1 MADPKPQLPHPEKFI
16 NMAFWFEASL
26 IGVAWLIGWFAEINP
41 IANLYFST
49 EALID
54 GITATIPM
62 LILFLLFYQY
72 PVGPLYPIKKSLLD
86 IMGPLLSSCRWYELL
101 ILAAVAGISEE
112 VLFRGVLQPWMEV
125 SLGVSAGLIVSNVI
139 FGLLHW
145 ITATYALIAGL
156 IGLYLAY
163 MMDVSEPRNLLT
175 PIVVHGLYDFL
186 AFVFVAAAYRLQ
198 QENR

>member
-1 MADPKPQLPHPEKFI
+1 MANPKPQPSHPEKFI

-62 LILFLLFYQY
+62 CILFLLFYQY

-112 VLFRGVLQPWMEV
+112 ILFRGVLQPWMEV

>member
-1 MADPKPQLPHPEKFI
+1 MADPKPQLSHPEKFI
-16 NMAFWFEASL
+16 NIAFWFEASL
-26 IGVAWLIGWFAEINP
+26 IGVAWLTGWFAEINP

-54 GITATIPM
+54 GIMATIPM
-62 LILFLLFYQY
+62 FILFLLFYQY
-72 PVGPLYPIKKSLLD
+72 PVGPLYPIRKNLLD

-112 VLFRGVLQPWMEV
+112 ILFRGVLQPWMEAG
-125 SLGVSAGLIVSNVI
+125 LGVSAGLILSNVI

-175 PIVVHGLYDFL
+175 PIVVHGLYDYL

-198 QENR
+198 QENE

>member
-1 MADPKPQLPHPEKFI
+1 M
-16 NMAFWFEASL
+16 
-26 IGVAWLIGWFAEINP
+26 
-41 IANLYFST
+41 
-49 EALID
+49 
-54 GITATIPM
+54 ATIPM
-62 LILFLLFYQY
+62 FILFLLFYQY
-72 PVGPLYPIKKSLLD
+72 PVGPLYPIRKNLLD

-101 ILAAVAGISEE
+101 SLAAVAGISEE
-112 VLFRGVLQPWMEV
+112 ILFRGVLQPWMEAG
-125 SLGVSAGLIVSNVI
+125 LGVSAGLILSNVI

-175 PIVVHGLYDFL
+175 PIVVHGLYDYL

-198 QENR
+198 QENE

>member
-1 MADPKPQLPHPEKFI
+1 MANPKPQPSHPEKFI

-62 LILFLLFYQY
+62 CILFLLFYQY

-112 VLFRGVLQPWMEV
+112 ILFRGVLQPWMEV
-125 SLGVSAGLIVSNVI
+125 SLGVSASLIVSNVI

>member
-1 MADPKPQLPHPEKFI
+1 MANPKPQPSHPEKFI

-49 EALID
+49 EALVD
-54 GITATIPM
+54 GITATTPM
-62 LILFLLFYQY
+62 FILFLLFYQY

-112 VLFRGVLQPWMEV
+112 ILFRGVLQPWMEV

-186 AFVFVAAAYRLQ
+186 AFVFVAAVYRLQ

>member
-1 MADPKPQLPHPEKFI
+1 MANPKPQLSHPEKFI

-62 LILFLLFYQY
+62 CILFLLFYQY

-112 VLFRGVLQPWMEV
+112 ILFRGVLQPWMEV

>member
-1 MADPKPQLPHPEKFI
+1 MENPKPQPSHPEKFI

-62 LILFLLFYQY
+62 CILFLLFYQY

-112 VLFRGVLQPWMEV
+112 ILFRGVLQPWMEV

>member
-62 LILFLLFYQY
+62 CILFLLFYQY

-112 VLFRGVLQPWMEV
+112 ILFRGVLQPWMEV

-198 QENR
+198 QENK

>member
-1 MADPKPQLPHPEKFI
+1 MANPKPQPSHPEKFI

-62 LILFLLFYQY
+62 CILFLLFYQY
-72 PVGPLYPIKKSLLD
+72 PVGPLYPIRKNLLD

-112 VLFRGVLQPWMEV
+112 ILFRGVLQPWMEV